1 MALRFDLVFSYW
13 IFFWYIFYIL
23 HFTQYSP
30 KFIIGLA
37 IIENIFMLFMMIRSG
52 SNRRTI
58 TYFIIINALI
68 KVLPYYTLR
77 KERIQTQD
85 VIATIVYFIL
95 FTIWI
100 HINHQSLTGNAKL
113 IYNSLIQNKNN
124 TPFLQLV
131 NQVERNYKKMKLF

>member
-13 IFFWYIFYIL
+13 IFFWYILYIL
-23 HFTQYSP
+23 HFTKYSP
-30 KFIIGLA
+30 KFIIGIS

-77 KERIQTQD
+77 KERIQYQD
-85 VIATIVYFIL
+85 ILATIIYFII
-95 FTIWI
+95 FVIWI
-100 HINHQSLTGNAKL
+100 HMNNQSLIGNSKL
-113 IYNSLIQNKNN
+113 IYDSLIKNKNQ
-124 TPFLQLV
+124 TPFLELISKF
-131 NQVERNYKKMKLF
+131 ERNYKNMKLF